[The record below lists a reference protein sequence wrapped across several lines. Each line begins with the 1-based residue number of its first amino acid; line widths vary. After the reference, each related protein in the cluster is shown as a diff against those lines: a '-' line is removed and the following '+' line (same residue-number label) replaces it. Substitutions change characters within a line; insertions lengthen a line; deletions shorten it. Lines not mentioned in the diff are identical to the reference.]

1 MVAVTGIG
9 SLPGTDFGAAI
20 RLIVD
25 RFETF
30 AHLPELPARGP
41 WASFTGRGLGLP
53 SGLPAQLVAGEWRL
67 SDAPGV
73 DQRRARATWR
83 DDLEQ
88 LEEQLCDYSGRFKV
102 ALAGPWSLAATTGIT
117 NAGRV
122 LADSGA
128 RRDLAH
134 SLAAS
139 ASELVDDLA
148 RRLPKASLVVQLDEP
163 ALPAV
168 AAGAVPT
175 PGGFFRHR
183 SIDLPELAE
192 GLQTVKRALLD
203 RGRVA
208 QIVLHSC
215 APWSGPGASW
225 PLRALLGSDS
235 DGAGVGFSF
244 DLEQLVP
251 ADVDAVADLAQSGAT
266 VYLGVLP
273 TATAALVRSD
283 DLRRR
288 ALRALDEFGGVDPDR
303 LVITPACGLA
313 GWPVPLVRP
322 ALTEL
327 AAAGR
332 QLDEELGG

>member
-1 MVAVTGIG
+1 MVAATGLG
-9 SLPGTDFGAAI
+9 SLPGTDFAAAV
-20 RLIVD
+20 RLVVD
-25 RFETF
+25 KFEAF

-41 WASFTGRGLGLP
+41 WAGFTGRGLGLP

-67 SDAPGV
+67 SDTPGI

-88 LEEQLCDYSGRFKV
+88 LEEQLSGYSGRFKV
-102 ALAGPWSLAATTGIT
+102 AVAGPWSLAATTGVV

-122 LADSGA
+122 LADRGA
-128 RRDLAH
+128 RRDLAQ

-139 ASELVDDLA
+139 TAELIDDLA
-148 RRLPKASLVVQLDEP
+148 RRLPSAQLVVQLDEP

-192 GLQTVKRALLD
+192 GIQTVLGAVRAG
-203 RGRVA
+203 GRFDQV
-208 QIVLHSC
+208 VLHSC
-215 APWSGPGASW
+215 APWSGPGLAW
-225 PLRALLGSDS
+225 PLRTLLGGSP
-235 DGAGVGFSF
+235 AVGFSF
-244 DLEQLVP
+244 DLDQLAA
-251 ADVDAVADLAQSGAT
+251 ADSDAVAELAQDGAAI
-266 VYLGVLP
+266 YLGVLP
-273 TATAALVRSD
+273 TATPAVVRSD

-288 ALRALDEFGGVDPDR
+288 ALRALDRFGGVSSDQ

-313 GWPVPLVRP
+313 GWPTSLVSA

-332 QLDEELGG
+332 QLSEELAG